1 MDVLGAGLSARGMQ
15 GRLLGVLQGFA
26 NERAEL
32 AQRQPC
38 PTQKQFPQ
46 GAHGLVLRQDVGQH
60 GRGRGARSGGGAR
73 HRGQQGVQ
81 GLQQRLPVL
90 LGRRGARPWP
100 HAATVIAGMLL
111 LRLAWRANSRS
122 AAVAWSRSQA
132 STLGVI
138 SLCHSGGTMAT
149 AMVVR

>member
-1 MDVLGAGLSARGMQ
+1 MGVVGGGQPTQGAH
-15 GRLLGVLQGFA
+15 GRLLGVLQG
-26 NERAEL
+26 L
-32 AQRQPC
+32 AHDRPQGPPWPVQEQRPL
-38 PTQKQFPQ
+38 

-60 GRGRGARSGGGAR
+60 GRGRWARSGGRTR

-90 LGRRGARPWP
+90 LGRRGARPGR
-100 HAATVIAGMLL
+100 HAAAVIAGMWL
-111 LRLAWRANSRS
+111 LRLAWRASSRS